1 MYGEGW
7 VAEDVKNP
15 TEARNI
21 FSDST
26 LATHH
31 CSTRREGDK
40 CQQTRWDKWAVEHQ
54 SEQQHAVSG
63 PTSVLA
69 VQIRDG
75 GADQKPGANWQGP
88 HHAHGNGTVTTHHHR
103 WGRYMWWVVR
113 WQQGAEWSYPDEAV
127 AYRATVQ
134 SGHDQSEKLSNLL
147 LLDVQVTPL
156 SLAIETAGGVMTAL
170 IKRNTTAHTRSHS
183 TATTMHRVHIT
194 SRHGTA
200 RRPPIRS
207 DHTRDQPQVGYRS
220 WHDSLACSVTK
231 EVKGDWMNE

>member
-31 CSTRREGDK
+31 CSTRREGE
-40 CQQTRWDKWAVEHQ
+40 TSASREGEHQ

-103 WGRYMWWVVR
+103 WGTC
-113 WQQGAEWSYPDEAV
+113 GES
-127 AYRATVQ
+127 
-134 SGHDQSEKLSNLL
+134 
-147 LLDVQVTPL
+147 
-156 SLAIETAGGVMTAL
+156 
-170 IKRNTTAHTRSHS
+170 
-183 TATTMHRVHIT
+183 
-194 SRHGTA
+194 
-200 RRPPIRS
+200 
-207 DHTRDQPQVGYRS
+207 
-220 WHDSLACSVTK
+220 
-231 EVKGDWMNE
+231 